1 MVLLNLACCKADLAE
16 EEYGWIYVMCVC
28 FHAPL
33 LIRVIRL
40 LSSFGHIVYLS
51 QLKEKL
57 LGLKPC
63 KKGCISMKNISAS
76 EQVKNNCVDLS

>member
-40 LSSFGHIVYLS
+40 LSSFGHIV
-51 QLKEKL
+51 KL
-57 LGLKPC
+57 HSFTLKPC